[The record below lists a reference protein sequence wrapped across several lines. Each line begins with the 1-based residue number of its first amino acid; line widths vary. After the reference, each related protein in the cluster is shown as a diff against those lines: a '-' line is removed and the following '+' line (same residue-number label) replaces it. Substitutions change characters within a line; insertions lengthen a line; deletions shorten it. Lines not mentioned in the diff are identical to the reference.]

1 MFTRSKSKKRKL
13 HHLEDLNP
21 LSSKKT
27 RKKDPINPISLKT
40 PREKP
45 SKSSPLTTININD
58 ISETPPQTIPS
69 LEDDWKDIESI
80 INRPISTKTTYFNN
94 LEQYENL
101 SPVDEDDWRELA
113 NFINETDPPQDD
125 INFNNLEQYEN
136 LSPVDEDDWR
146 ELANFINETDPPQ
159 DDINFNNLEQYENL
173 ATIDQSDLDEILYTD
188 TIQIPTPIINTP
200 PIKPLDNNIPQ
211 NLPIY
216 ETVFTAEELVKLSSI
231 VNGINLED
239 SNKFNLPSQNNCNIS
254 LSTEIPFSD
263 SQFPIPP
270 APTSA
275 TPPSDTDSNPHD
287 STSPSATPDSDSKQ
301 SFNLTSEQLFK
312 IMEHSANSS
321 IKEVELNPS
330 IFNPIKDPY
339 LDNIIDKYNKTI
351 LSKSLSPINSVA
363 RYTGFRSNI
372 RKNNSKIFSFIKS
385 TYLKIYPA
393 QRILDLIE
401 ENPDELK
408 CICFLEHEEKLTATL
423 NTFKTKQNDFRST
436 PSLRPN
442 RIAIRL
448 KVIQNLVAEV
458 RDIFKKIYKLN

>member
-80 INRPISTKTTYFNN
+80 INRPISTKTTY
-94 LEQYENL
+94 
-101 SPVDEDDWRELA
+101 
-113 NFINETDPPQDD
+113 
-125 INFNNLEQYEN
+125 FNNLEQYEN